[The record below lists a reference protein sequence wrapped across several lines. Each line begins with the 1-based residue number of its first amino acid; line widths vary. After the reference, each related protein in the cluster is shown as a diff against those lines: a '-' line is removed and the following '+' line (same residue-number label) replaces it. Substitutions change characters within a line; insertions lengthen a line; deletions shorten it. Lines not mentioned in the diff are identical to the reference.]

1 MGLGK
6 GSGEP
11 LPSVAVAVVECRRGR
26 EGLLPRESL
35 EERNPGVS
43 SGTYLNPSGG

>member
-11 LPSVAVAVVECRRGR
+11 LLPAAVVVVERRRGW
-26 EGLLPRESL
+26 EGLLPRESF

-43 SGTYLNPSGG
+43 

>member
-11 LPSVAVAVVECRRGR
+11 LLPAAVVERRQGW
-26 EGLLPRESL
+26 EGLLPRESF

-43 SGTYLNPSGG
+43 